1 MVYFS
6 LYFLTEHGIIIFYTL
21 HLETEC
27 MGKEMPGFSS
37 GVTGTYEAPK
47 VKRVVLDEDGN
58 DVGTAS
64 QRTGAG
70 APGSFPAR

>member
-1 MVYFS
+1 
-6 LYFLTEHGIIIFYTL
+6 
-21 HLETEC
+21 
-27 MGKEMPGFSS
+27 MGKEMPGFNS

-47 VKRVVLDEDGN
+47 AKRVVLAEDGN